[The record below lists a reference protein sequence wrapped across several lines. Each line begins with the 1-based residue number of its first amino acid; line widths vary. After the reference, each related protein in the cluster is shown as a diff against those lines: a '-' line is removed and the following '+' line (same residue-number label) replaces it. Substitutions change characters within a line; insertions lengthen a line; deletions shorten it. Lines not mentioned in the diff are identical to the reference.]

1 MSVANISGVINL
13 MKDISSIKYGYS
25 VNPNIYTIDSSNKLT
40 KLNPSSLMST
50 MYSSNM
56 SMSISS
62 FSSVFN
68 QMTDDIDK
76 LNSQYDIVTQMI
88 FELGM
93 YSKYNNIANKMRKVL
108 KLFIPN
114 IEIDMANHIISV
126 DGTIITD
133 EI

>member
-1 MSVANISGVINL
+1 

-25 VNPNIYTIDSSNKLT
+25 VTPNIYTIDSSKKLA
-40 KLNPSSLMST
+40 KLNPSSLIST

-76 LNSQYDIVTQMI
+76 LNSQYDIL
-88 FELGM
+88 EGKWPE
-93 YSKYNNIANKMRKVL
+93 KYNEMVIVL
-108 KLFIPN
+108 P
-114 IEIDMANHIISV
+114 DQ
-126 DGTIITD
+126 
-133 EI
+133 